1 MQHRFK
7 RHLLYLSVTLASTWQ
22 GALIHADTLSNSNRP
37 EAKDDSTLATVVVN
51 ARRREE
57 AAQEVPTPIS
67 TLSGEHLQENRV
79 AAIQDIQQLAPSVN
93 MQFWHAAQSSLS
105 IRGIGNNPR
114 NDGLEGSA
122 AVYIDNVYLSRTGMA
137 AFDLLDLEQVEVLR
151 GAQGTLFGKNS
162 TAGVVNIRTKAPT
175 FYPVNHLSMSM
186 GQYGLKE
193 YRGSFSGPLT
203 ETVAGRLSLS
213 RSETDGFIKNVYDG
227 HYQGR
232 TRQGVRGQL
241 LFEPDD
247 DFSLRLIAEYN
258 DEDLDLTR
266 SFLSFGPLASTP
278 ARYDRVGAAHP
289 ISDPKK
295 LKVNTDGKNGS
306 KVYQNALSAEANW
319 KLDGGYSLTSISA
332 WRLWQFDPYNDDLT
346 TAPVWTN
353 MGASANASQFSQEIR
368 FASPKD
374 DTFDYVVGAYYF
386 KGNVGNNLFYNYGP
400 QADAWFGLPA
410 GALSNVSSRM
420 PSRVSTDSYA
430 LFGQGT
436 WHLDPQWDLTV
447 GLRGTYE
454 EKTGRVKRYAPSG
467 DPVTGAALAARNA
480 RLGAYDSGNLK
491 ISGSSPS
498 GLVSLSYKATPNLM
512 VYTSLT
518 HGEKSGGINPTV
530 PSNGASSLLIGPERA
545 NDAEL
550 GFKSTLWDERVTFNA
565 NLFWTWITG
574 YQATSWDR
582 DANTSYLSNV
592 GSVRSRGIEFET
604 TVVPV
609 KGLTLNA
616 NGSFIDAIYMDYQ
629 DGQCPPET
637 PGTVCNL
644 TGKRVSGSPRQI
656 FNANARYQWELDSGV
671 KPYLNASYSY
681 RSKSFGTGD
690 DSDFGVIPSYSLTNL
705 SGGVRIDDGDAQ
717 WDVSLWVRNVFDKF
731 YYTSVATGAGNIFA
745 GTIGDPR
752 TVGATVSYDF

>member
-7 RHLLYLSVTLASTWQ
+7 CHLLYWSVALAYTWQ
-22 GALIHADTLSNSNRP
+22 GASVYADDLPISKP
-37 EAKDDSTLATVVVN
+37 EARDDSTLSKVVVN
-51 ARRREE
+51 ARRRDE
-57 AAQEVPTPIS
+57 AAQDVPAPMT
-67 TLSGEHLQENRV
+67 TLTGEHLQDNRV
-79 AAIQDIQQLAPSVN
+79 SAIQDIQQLAPSVN
-93 MQFWHAAQSSLS
+93 MPFWHAAQSSLS

-137 AFDLLDLEQVEVLR
+137 AFDLLDIEQVEVLR

-175 FYPVNHLSMSM
+175 FYPENHLSVST

-203 ETVAGRLSLS
+203 DAVAGRISLS
-213 RSETDGFIKNVYDG
+213 RSETDGFIKNVHDG
-227 HYQGR
+227 DYQGR
-232 TRQGVRGQL
+232 TRQGIRGQL

-266 SFLSFGPLASTP
+266 SFLSFGPLASTR
-278 ARYDRVGAAHP
+278 ARYARVGAQDP
-289 ISDPKK
+289 ITDPKK
-295 LKVNTDGKNGS
+295 LKVNTDGRNGS

-368 FASPKD
+368 LASPKD
-374 DTFDYVVGAYYF
+374 DTFEYVVGAYYF
-386 KGNVGNNLFYNYGP
+386 KGSVGNNLFYNYGP
-400 QADAWFGLPA
+400 QADAWFGLPV
-410 GALSNVSSRM
+410 GALSNVSSKM
-420 PSRVSTDSYA
+420 PSKVSTDSYA
-430 LFGQGT
+430 VFGQGT
-436 WHLDPQWDLTV
+436 WHLNPQWDLTL

-454 EKTGRVKRYAPSG
+454 EKTGRVKRYEPTG
-467 DPVTGAALAARNA
+467 DSVTGAALAARNA

-498 GLVSLSYKATPNLM
+498 GMASISYKVNPDLM
-512 VYTSLT
+512 VYSSLT
-518 HGEKSGGINPTV
+518 HGEKSGGINPSL
-530 PSNGASSLLIGPERA
+530 PGNGASSLLIGPERA

-550 GFKSTLWDERVTFNA
+550 GFKSTLWGGRVSFNA
-565 NLFWTWITG
+565 NLFWSWITG
-574 YQATSWDR
+574 YQATVWDR
-582 DANTSYLSNV
+582 EANTSYLSNV
-592 GSVRSRGIEFET
+592 GSMRSRGIEFET
-604 TVVPV
+604 TVMPI

-637 PGTVCNL
+637 PGTTCNL

-656 FNANARYQWELDSGV
+656 FNANARYQWALDSGIR
-671 KPYLNASYSY
+671 PYLNASYSY
-681 RSKSFGTGD
+681 RAKSFGTGD
-690 DSDFGVIPSYSLTNL
+690 DSDYGVIPSYSLTNL

-717 WDVSLWVRNVFDKF
+717 WDVSLWVRNVFNKF